1 MLKILDISLREKK
14 FALKKVEIL
23 KIMLEKT
30 ETKSLDEISVKE
42 IADAAMISEGTFF
55 NYFPKKTDLLVYF
68 IQMWCIEAVYLTEQK
83 FAKTSGL
90 KKIESFMQYSFNN
103 VTIGNNR
110 IMYEIIS
117 YQALNAQGIYID
129 LKTIS
134 DAEKIIA
141 FPYHNDIEK
150 LQLTSFENIIID
162 YILLAIELGEIPKQ
176 TDVSKLMI
184 ILGSLFFGLPLV
196 LKKYPE
202 MISESLSSALQAIW
216 TALNAAN
223 K

>member
-30 ETKSLDEISVKE
+30 ETKCLGELSVKE
-42 IADAAMISEGTFF
+42 IAESAMISEGTFF
-55 NYFPKKTDLLVYF
+55 NYFPKKTDLLLYF
-68 IQMWCIEAVYLTEQK
+68 IQMWCIEAVYLTEKK
-83 FAKTSGL
+83 FSKTSGL

-103 VTIGNNR
+103 ETIGNSR

-117 YQALNAQGIYID
+117 FQALNTQGIYID
-129 LKTIS
+129 LETIS

-141 FPYHNDIEK
+141 FPYHNDIEQLK
-150 LQLTSFENIIID
+150 LISFDNIIVE
-162 YILLAIELGEIPKQ
+162 YILLAIELGELSPK
-176 TDVSKLMI
+176 TDIKKLMI

-196 LKKYPE
+196 LKQHPE
-202 MISESLSSALQAIW
+202 MISESLSTALDAIW
-216 TALNAAN
+216 TALY
-223 K
+223 